1 MMNSYTIGLLTG
13 VAVGLLILVVIKLR
27 NRGKFATVAEKAEYL
42 SKRRA
47 RILPILAVIFLSQQA
62 SFFSQMSGGEH
73 VTAEKAKISAW
84 LVLSVLMLFGLAT
97 KGFWLERKEV
107 RDLIDDENTR
117 ANRNEAMRWGFLF
130 AMGSAIA
137 VYVLTMFE
145 NVTGREAVHI
155 VLSFGIA
162 AALLR
167 WGVLERRAHRDG

>member
-1 MMNSYTIGLLTG
+1 MNDFTIGLLAG
-13 VAVGLLILVVIKLR
+13 LAAVLLIATIVKLR
-27 NRGKFATVAEKAEYL
+27 ARNRPMSIAEKAEHL

-47 RILPILAVIFLSQQA
+47 RMLPALAVIFLSQQA

-73 VTAEKAKISAW
+73 VSAEKAKISAW
-84 LVLSVLMLFGLAT
+84 LVLSVVLLFGLAT
-97 KGFWLERKEV
+97 KGFWLEPKEV
-107 RDLIDDENTR
+107 RNLVDDENTR

-137 VYVLTMFE
+137 IYVLTMFE
-145 NVTGREAVHI
+145 VVTGREAVHI

>member
-1 MMNSYTIGLLTG
+1 MSAFVIGLLTG
-13 VAVGLLILVVIKLR
+13 ITAVLVIAAIRKWRTR
-27 NRGKFATVAEKAEYL
+27 NNPMSVAEKADYL

-47 RILPILAVIFLSQQA
+47 RMLPALAIIFLSQQA
-62 SFFSQMSGGEH
+62 TFLSQMSGGEH
-73 VTAEKAKISAW
+73 VSAEKAKISAW

-97 KGFWLERKEV
+97 KGFWLEPKEV

-117 ANRNEAMRWGFLF
+117 ANRNESMRWGFLF

-145 NVTGREAVHI
+145 VVTGREAVHI

-167 WGVLERRAHRDG
+167 WGVLEKRAYRDA